1 MRGPSDSED
10 HAGGPR
16 RGRPR
21 KRRLMQREG
30 LWRCYKPCCNPDDDG
45 GTIPLHP
52 EELEAIRLVDLLG
65 YDQESAAMFM
75 GVSRKTLWR
84 DLHDGRRKIADAL
97 VNGKRIIIHG
107 CEQAISEESCYRHAS
122 CEEDDSPSSGGNLP
136 Q

>member
-1 MRGPSDSED
+1 MRGRCDPGDD
-10 HAGGPR
+10 TGGPR

-30 LWRCYKPCCNPDDDG
+30 FWRCYQPCCNPDDEG
-45 GTIPLHP
+45 GTIPLQP

-65 YDQESAAMFM
+65 HDQESAAMVM

-97 VNGKRIIIHG
+97 VNGKRIVIQG
-107 CEQAISEESCYRHAS
+107 CEQATAEESCCIQECTYKETLS
-122 CEEDDSPSSGGNLP
+122 SPEDPE
-136 Q
+136 

>member
-1 MRGPSDSED
+1 MRGCNEPGDP
-10 HAGGPR
+10 AGPR

-30 LWRCYKPCCNPDDDG
+30 LWRCYQPCCNPDDEG

-65 YDQESAAMFM
+65 HDQESAAMFM

-97 VNGKRIIIHG
+97 VNGKRIVIQG
-107 CEQAISEESCYRHAS
+107 CELATSQEPC
-122 CEEDDSPSSGGNLP
+122 CLQQCVDDDIHPSSDDTK
-136 Q
+136 